1 MAELRVS
8 ASDLRVHFKDLANQV
23 ARGNDAVVV
32 SRHGFEMVVM
42 VSLRDYQRIQK
53 LRPSEEEKEEEY
65 LEHPDT
71 MSIEEVERLYAAT
84 ANSTE
89 PATVTWRGKAAL
101 SIWVRRDRFRTR
113 DPPS

>member
-8 ASDLRVHFKDLANQV
+8 ATDLRVHFKDLANQV
-23 ARGNDAVVV
+23 ARGDDTVVV

-53 LRPSEEEKEEEY
+53 LKPSEPEEY

-71 MSIEEVERLYAAT
+71 MSIEEVERVYAAT
-84 ANSTE
+84 KDSTD
-89 PATVTWRGKAAL
+89 PLTVTWREKAAL
-101 SIWVRRDRFRTR
+101 SIWVRRDRFRAT

>member
-8 ASDLRVHFKDLANQV
+8 ASELRVHFKDLANRV
-23 ARGNDAVVV
+23 ARGEDAVIV

-42 VSLRDYQRIQK
+42 VSLGDYQRIQK
-53 LRPSEEEKEEEY
+53 LKPAESEEPLY

-71 MSIEEVERLYAAT
+71 MPLEEVERLYEAT
-84 ANSTE
+84 KNSTDDR
-89 PATVTWRGKAAL
+89 TVTWRGKAAL
-101 SIWVRRDRFRTR
+101 SIWVRRDRFCAT

>member
-23 ARGNDAVVV
+23 ARGIDTVIV
-32 SRHGFEMVVM
+32 SRHGFEMVVL

-53 LRPSEEEKEEEY
+53 LSPSEDEEY

-71 MSIEEVERLYAAT
+71 MSIEEVERVYAAT
-84 ANSTE
+84 ANSTD
-89 PATVTWRGKAAL
+89 PATVTWRAKAAL
-101 SIWVRRDRFRTR
+101 SIWVRKERFRAR

>member
-53 LRPSEEEKEEEY
+53 LRPPEEEEY

-89 PATVTWRGKAAL
+89 PATVTWRAKAAL
-101 SIWVRRDRFRTR
+101 SIWVRRDRFRTK